1 MKKLIIVGTG
11 STARRIYDFVKQ
23 YNLYE
28 VVGFVVDKEY
38 KKEDKFCN
46 LPVYSFEELE
56 KIYKK
61 EEIELFIAVLWNNL
75 NKDRKN
81 LFIKLKK
88 YGYKLANLIS
98 PTSIIRGKILGEN
111 CWVQDYVI
119 LDTNSILKTGVI
131 LSSQTFVLHDSIIED
146 FVFTGSK
153 VTIGGKCIIG
163 AQTFIGLNAL
173 VFDQVHIKEKCII
186 GAGTVI
192 KRNIE
197 KNTVCKLETSN
208 INIKTYSDNIIETKL
223 IASKNVR

>member
-1 MKKLIIVGTG
+1 M
-11 STARRIYDFVKQ
+11 
-23 YNLYE
+23 
-28 VVGFVVDKEY
+28 
-38 KKEDKFCN
+38 
-46 LPVYSFEELE
+46 
-56 KIYKK
+56 
-61 EEIELFIAVLWNNL
+61 
-75 NKDRKN
+75 
-81 LFIKLKK
+81 
-88 YGYKLANLIS
+88 
-98 PTSIIRGKILGEN
+98 
-111 CWVQDYVI
+111 
-119 LDTNSILKTGVI
+119 
-131 LSSQTFVLHDSIIED
+131 LHDSIIED